1 MSPAPVGSSPRIAT
15 IAFVAA
21 AFLALSVSF
30 QIYLAMIDHGHAFW
44 RLVAWQGVAWGFW
57 AAATPALCRDVRDLG
72 DGAPNG
78 RQIARI
84 AIAGTVLVTG
94 HLLASAAIFFWL
106 QPYVPIQRYTLR
118 RSAGHDVQ
126 VADHRRP
133 AGLHAAAA
141 RRPRAS
147 PCGRRA
153 RQLAVREAQLE
164 TDVARARLEALRLEI
179 QPHFLF
185 NTLNSIA
192 ALIRIRAND
201 QALKMLLGLGEL
213 MRATIDRTPSQVT
226 TWPIELDFTKGY
238 IELQQV
244 RFGDRLDVAYAI
256 DPAAEAC
263 LVPAFLLQPI
273 VENAFRHGIG
283 AKAGRCRL
291 ELGAAMIG
299 GRLRVTVRDDGAGVP
314 AGFDLARDAG
324 TGLSNVRTRLQN
336 LYGGPASLSVAAA
349 PGGGTLVTLDLPPEP
364 PADLAR
370 ASA

>member
-1 MSPAPVGSSPRIAT
+1 MSRAPAGSSPRIAT
-15 IAFVAA
+15 IALAAA

-30 QIYLAMIDHGHAFW
+30 QIYLAMADHGHAFW

-57 AAATPALCRDVRDLG
+57 AAATPALCRMCDSWG

-84 AIAGTVLVTG
+84 AIAGAVLVTA
-94 HLLASAAIFFWL
+94 HLVASAVIFFWL
-106 QPYVPIQRYTLR
+106 QPYVPIQRYRFGEALDMMFKSQIISDLLVYTMLLL
-118 RSAGHDVQ
+118 AG
-126 VADHRRP
+126 
-133 AGLHAAAA
+133 
-141 RRPRAS
+141 RAIAV
-147 PCGRRA
+147 GRRA
-153 RQLAVREAQLE
+153 RQLAMREAQLE

-201 QALKMLLGLGEL
+201 QALKMLLGLGAL
-213 MRATIDRTPSQVT
+213 MRATIDRTPSQIT

-256 DPAAEAC
+256 EPATDAC
-263 LVPAFLLQPI
+263 LLPAFLLQPI

-291 ELGAAMIG
+291 ELSAAMIG

-314 AGFDLARDAG
+314 AGFDLGRDAG
-324 TGLSNVRTRLQN
+324 TGLSNIRTRLQN
-336 LYGGPASLSVAAA
+336 LYGGLASISVAAA